1 MEQIEHIY
9 VHIPFCSGKCVY
21 CSFYSESYDGE
32 TADRFL
38 AALKQ
43 EIEVAVSQYVI
54 RPKTVYI
61 GGGTPSLLAPAQL
74 RGLLEIFDDSCSL
87 ADVAEYSIEAN
98 PGTLPP
104 EKMAILAEHGVNRI
118 SIGAQSMDD
127 GVLSRMARRHSASET
142 RRTVE
147 ALRAA
152 DFDNIGLDLIACLP
166 GVDGPMWTRT
176 VEEAIALA
184 PQHISVYALSVECGS
199 LLYEMQQK
207 RQWQPIGTE
216 EERTAIAVAESQ
228 LTDAGYDRYEISNYA
243 QTGYNC
249 QHNTAV
255 WEGKDYI
262 GFGPAAS
269 SRIGLERRTN
279 RPDLEQYTLFPARHP
294 TPPRTEETISPRTDA
309 IERFIFTFRLRT
321 GVDPEA
327 FANRYGAA
335 AKRTLPAWLD
345 QLAALE
351 NEGLVAR
358 HGNTWALTHKG
369 INFADT
375 VAERLLP

>member
-1 MEQIEHIY
+1 MEHIEHIY

-21 CSFYSESYDGE
+21 CSFYSEPYNE
-32 TADRFL
+32 MEANRFL
-38 AALKQ
+38 TALRR
-43 EIEVAVSQYVI
+43 EIEVAASQYVI
-54 RPKTVYI
+54 RPRTVYI
-61 GGGTPSLLAPAQL
+61 GGGTPSLLASAQL
-74 RGLLEIFDDSCSL
+74 RCLLEILGNSFDL
-87 ADVAEYSIEAN
+87 ADTTEYSVEAN
-98 PGTLPP
+98 PGTLSP
-104 EKMAILAEHGVNRI
+104 EKMEILAEHGVNRI

-127 GVLSRMARRHSASET
+127 GVLSRMSRRHSASET
-142 RRTVE
+142 RDTVE

-152 DFDNIGLDLIACLP
+152 GFDSIGLDLIACLP
-166 GVDGPMWTRT
+166 GVDDPMWKHT

-184 PQHISVYALSVECGS
+184 PQHLSVYALSVECGS

-243 QTGYNC
+243 QADC
-249 QHNTAV
+249 ECRHNTAV
-255 WEGKDYI
+255 WEGADYI

-279 RPDLEQYTLFPARHP
+279 QPDLELYSLFPARHP

-335 AKRTLPAWLD
+335 AKRLLPAWLD
-345 QLAALE
+345 QLTALE

-358 HGNTWALTHKG
+358 HDNTWALTRKG
-369 INFADT
+369 IDFADT